1 MLALIDMDGTLCD
14 FINTLNNRIKEFKQ
28 KEFAFMTEFSE
39 EVEEEIALAV
49 RKEPGFWRTLPKI
62 ELGFKIVEML
72 KEIGYD
78 LHVLTKG
85 PYRSTNAWTE
95 KVEWC
100 REHLPGVPV
109 TITEDKGIVYG
120 KILVDDWPSYCEAW
134 LKHRPRG
141 IVIMPAHDYNE
152 GFDKKYPGQV
162 FRVTMD
168 DLEGLRKVLLIK
180 KFEKHDKSF
189 YGM

>member
-14 FINTLNNRIKEFKQ
+14 FNNTLKKEVDASIEVQEKYGNSNFSRKQ
-28 KEFAFMTEFSE
+28 LE
-39 EVEEEIALAV
+39 LAV
-49 RKEPGFWRTLPKI
+49 RKNPGFWRNLPKI

-72 KEIGYD
+72 KELGYD

-120 KILVDDWPSYCEAW
+120 KILVDDWPAYCEAW

-141 IVIMPAHDYNE
+141 IVIMPAYDYNQ

-162 FRVTMD
+162 FRVTMEN
-168 DLEGLRKVLLIK
+168 LESIRKVLPK
-180 KFEKHDKSF
+180 MD
-189 YGM
+189 G

>member
-1 MLALIDMDGTLCD
+1 MIALIDMDGTLCD
-14 FINTLNNRIKEFKQ
+14 FNNTLKTQTDECIEINKKYGFRVD
-28 KEFAFMTEFSE
+28 ATR
-39 EVEEEIALAV
+39 EEIELAV
-49 RKEPGFWRTLPKI
+49 RKTPGFWRTLPKI
-62 ELGFKIVEML
+62 ELGFKIAEML
-72 KEIGYD
+72 KELGYD

-85 PYRSTNAWTE
+85 PYHSTNAWTE

-120 KILVDDWPSYCEAW
+120 KILVDDWPAYCEAW
-134 LKHRPRG
+134 LKYRPRG
-141 IVIMPAHDYNE
+141 IVIMPAYDYNE

-168 DLEGLRKVLLIK
+168 NLEGLEKVLMIK
-180 KFEKHDKSF
+180 KYEDIGKISL
-189 YGM
+189 